1 MVGVKLGD
9 QRCFGGG
16 RGGVVGYLPA
26 DAQLGVVAELPDPP
40 PAAVAHGLAG
50 ARAAELIEPFA
61 LDTLQRAATAGAR
74 IAYAADRTLQTI
86 LVVSRGG

>member
-61 LDTLQRAATAGAR
+61 
-74 IAYAADRTLQTI
+74 
-86 LVVSRGG
+86 

>member
-40 PAAVAHGLAG
+40 PAAVAA
-50 ARAAELIEPFA
+50 AAEE
-61 LDTLQRAATAGAR
+61 DEDEDEGE
-74 IAYAADRTLQTI
+74 
-86 LVVSRGG
+86 